1 MCYGTVSLALEIGLA
16 DARLTSPIMFT
27 LPGLLL
33 TKSADLPYVSLKV
46 ERRLFHLVVC
56 ACRASSG

>member
-1 MCYGTVSLALEIGLA
+1 MCYGIVNLALGNSLA
-16 DARLTSPIMFT
+16 DTRLTSPMMFT

-56 ACRASSG
+56 ACSASSG